1 MDTATNYYL
10 VAQYTSYLLL
20 SFVTTVWVART
31 LSKNGA
37 VFLVDAFL
45 GKERV
50 ADAVNHLLVVGFY
63 LINLGWVI
71 LTLKTSEPALTVQGV
86 IEGVASKL
94 GVVLVVLGLM
104 HFMNLY
110 IFSRMRRRALI
121 DRDPP
126 PVRTNEFLAPRTPVK
141 VAQGA

>member
-1 MDTATNYYL
+1 MGTNFFL
-10 VAQYTSYLLL
+10 VAQYLSYLLL
-20 SFVTTVWVART
+20 SFIATVWVART

-45 GKERV
+45 GKEKV

-63 LINLGWVI
+63 LINLGWMI
-71 LTLKTSEPALTVQGV
+71 LSLKTSEPAVNVQMV

-94 GVVLVVLGLM
+94 GMVLVILGVM

-110 IFSRMRRRALI
+110 VFSRMRRRALL
-121 DRDPP
+121 DHEPP
-126 PVRTNEFLAPRTPVK
+126 PVRPSEFLAAPRPR